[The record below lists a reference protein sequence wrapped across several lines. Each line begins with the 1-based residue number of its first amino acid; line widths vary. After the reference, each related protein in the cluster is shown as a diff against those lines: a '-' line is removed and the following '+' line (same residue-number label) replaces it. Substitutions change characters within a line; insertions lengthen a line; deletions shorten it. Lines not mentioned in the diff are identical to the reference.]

1 MEFQRASRLQGQV
14 TVPGDKSISH
24 RSIMFGS
31 IAKGITEID
40 NFLQGADCLST
51 MACFQKMGIDIEN
64 KGSRVVVHGNGLHG
78 LKAPSGDGVLDCGN
92 SGTTTRLISGIL
104 AAQDFSVTL
113 TGDASIQKRPMQR
126 IIAPLSQMGA
136 HITSINGT
144 GCAPLYIRG
153 QKLHGISYES
163 PVASAQVKSA
173 ILLAGLYADKETR
186 VREPA
191 LSRNH
196 TELMLQSFGADVRTE
211 DTTAVIQPARELFG
225 CRLSVPGDISSAAFF
240 LAAGLMVPG
249 SEILLKNVGI
259 NPTRDGILHVC
270 RNMGGNL
277 TLLNVRTE
285 GGEPTA
291 DILASHSSLHGT
303 VIEGSIIPT
312 LIDEL
317 PIIAAMACVADGT
330 TIIRDAA
337 ELKVKESNRIEV
349 MVKNLS
355 AMGADVAETE
365 DGMIIRGG
373 KPLHGA
379 VIDSRLDHRIA
390 MTFAVTSLCADGIT
404 KIKGAECVNISYPE
418 FYRDLKT
425 LSGKA

>member
-51 MACFQKMGIDIEN
+51 MACFQRMGIHIEN

-78 LKAPSGDGVLDCGN
+78 LKAPLGDGVLDCGN